1 MFAKNCHLHW
11 IAGMVNILCKYLIFV
26 FFQFWA
32 FATLFL
38 CYLQKLQFLVIK
50 KNLNNFEIIF
60 VAVYFYLYE
69 LKK

>member
-1 MFAKNCHLHW
+1 MFAKNYRLHW
-11 IAGMVNILCKYLIFV
+11 IAGMVNILCKYLIFI

-32 FATLFL
+32 FATLSML
-38 CYLQKLQFLVIK
+38 SPEAPVSCHK